1 MHSIRDYERV
11 LLVANPHS
19 GGGRAARK
27 AESVALA
34 LRRRG
39 ASVEMVR
46 TRGPGDGRETAGQ
59 LDGDHC
65 LVLAVGGDGTFN
77 EILNGADL
85 ERCTLGV
92 VPAGTGNVLAK
103 ELGMA
108 WEAERAVGQLC
119 SGGPARL
126 DVGRCNGRRFIS
138 VFGAGVDGDII
149 RRLHAARGDWLTQ
162 ANYVPYVVDEA
173 LQPRRW
179 HMRVEADGREFAADA
194 DQVAVGNAHS
204 YGGPIEMTPAAVPT
218 DGLLDVMCAR
228 LASPVERV
236 SMAACMALRC
246 LHLSPMVDYA
256 RAARVLV
263 SSGEPEVPY
272 EIDGEAAGFLPATIE
287 LDPAAVRVLA
297 PQSFQPIRRE
307 PR

>member
-1 MHSIRDYERV
+1 MHSICNYERV

-27 AESVALA
+27 AESVAAA
-34 LRRRG
+34 LREHG
-39 ASVEMVR
+39 ACVEMVR
-46 TRGPGDGRETAGQ
+46 TRGPGDGRQTAGEI
-59 LDGDHC
+59 DGDHC

-85 ERCTLGV
+85 ERCTLGI

-108 WEAERAVGQLC
+108 WDVGRAVKQLC
-119 SGGPARL
+119 TGGPARL

-138 VFGAGVDGDII
+138 VFGAGVDGDIV
-149 RRLHAARGDWLTQ
+149 RRLHAERGDWLTQ
-162 ANYVPYVVDEA
+162 ANYVPYMVDEA

-179 HMRVEADGREFAADA
+179 HMRVEADGRDLASDV

-228 LASPVERV
+228 LASPVERM
-236 SMAACMALRC
+236 SLAACMALRC
-246 LHLSPMVDYA
+246 VHLSPMVSYKRA
-256 RAARVLV
+256 RQVRVT
-263 SSGEPEVPY
+263 GEAEEVPY
-272 EIDGEAAGFLPATIE
+272 EIDGEAAGFLPASIDV
-287 LDPAAVRVLA
+287 DPAAVRVLA
-297 PQSFQPIRRE
+297 PSSYQPIRRGG
-307 PR
+307 P

>member
-1 MHSIRDYERV
+1 MHSIRDYDRV
-11 LLVANPHS
+11 MLVANPHS
-19 GGGRAARK
+19 GGGRAARM
-27 AESVALA
+27 AESVASA
-34 LRRRG
+34 LRARG
-39 ASVEMVR
+39 ARVEMLR
-46 TRGPGDGRETAGQ
+46 TRRAGDGRETAGQ

-77 EILNGADL
+77 EILNGADR
-85 ERCTLGV
+85 ERCTLAV

-103 ELGMA
+103 ELGMSCD
-108 WEAERAVGQLC
+108 AERAVGQLC
-119 SGGPARL
+119 SGAPARL
-126 DVGRCNGRRFIS
+126 DAARCNGRLFIS

-179 HMRVEADGREFAADA
+179 HIRAEADGRELAADA
-194 DQVAVGNAHS
+194 DQVAVGNARS
-204 YGGPIEMTPAAVPT
+204 YGGPIEMTPAAVPN

-246 LHLSPMVDYA
+246 LHLSPLVTYG
-256 RAARVLV
+256 RAQRVRV
-263 SSGEPEVPY
+263 SSGGEQVPY
-272 EIDGEAAGFLPATIE
+272 EIDGEAAGYLPAEIE
-287 LDPAAVRVLA
+287 VEPAAVRVLA
-297 PQSFQPIRRE
+297 PATFQPIRRE